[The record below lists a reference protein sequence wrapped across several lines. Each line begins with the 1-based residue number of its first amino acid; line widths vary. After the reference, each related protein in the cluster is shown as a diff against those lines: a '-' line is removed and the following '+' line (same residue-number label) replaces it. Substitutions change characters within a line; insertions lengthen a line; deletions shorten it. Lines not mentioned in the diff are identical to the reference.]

1 MTGRQGVLAALAA
14 IGSPCTLSTLQG
26 DRVFYACIQP
36 QGYATQ
42 ARTREQQTPFGWA
55 DPREYA
61 YFGPLEGGGEL
72 VERGSILENSQGKF
86 LIRLVQDF
94 DYRGTAVLRRGV
106 AVPWDEEGQG

>member
-1 MTGRQGVLAALAA
+1 MTGREGILAALAA
-14 IGSPCTLSTLQG
+14 IGSPCTLSTPQG

-42 ARTREQQTPFGWA
+42 ARTREQRTPFGWA

-72 VERGSILENSQGKF
+72 VGRGSVIETAQGRF
-86 LIRLVQDF
+86 QIRLVHDF
-94 DYRGTAVLRRGV
+94 YCRGQAILRRGV
-106 AVPWDEEGQG
+106 AVRWEEAL